1 MNKEF
6 ICIVC
11 PRGCHISV
19 DDNNIITGNQCK
31 RGETYVIN
39 EMTNPKRVLTTTVKT
54 LFPEHPRVSVKTS
67 EAIPKGLLYQA
78 MEEINKIVI
87 DKEMKIGEVVIKNI
101 LDTGVD
107 VILTK
112 SVKLKEEF

>member
-1 MNKEF
+1 MAKEF

-19 DDNNIITGNQCK
+19 DEQNVISGNMCK

-39 EMTNPKRVLTTTVKT
+39 ELTNPKRVLTTTVKT
-54 LFPEHPRVSVKTS
+54 VFPEIPRASVKTID
-67 EAIPKGLLYQA
+67 AIPKDLIYQA
-78 MEEINKIVI
+78 MEVINKVVI
-87 DKEMKIGEVVIKNI
+87 DKEMNIGEVVVKNI

-107 VILTK
+107 VVLTK
-112 SVKLKEEF
+112 EVRLFKN

>member
-19 DDNNIITGNQCK
+19 DQENVISGNQCK

-54 LFPEHPRVSVKTS
+54 VFEEMPRVSVKTND
-67 EAIPKGLLYQA
+67 AIPKGLLYQA
-78 MEEINKIVI
+78 MGEINKVVI
-87 DKEMKIGEVVIKNI
+87 DQEMPIGATVIKNI

-107 VILTK
+107 VVLTK
-112 SVKLKEEF
+112 AVKIKE

>member
-54 LFPEHPRVSVKTS
+54 VF
-67 EAIPKGLLYQA
+67 KGLLYQA

-107 VILTK
+107 VVLTK
-112 SVKLKEEF
+112 AVKVKEEV

>member
-19 DDNNIITGNQCK
+19 DEQNVITGNQCK

-54 LFPEHPRVSVKTS
+54 VFSEMPRVSVKS
-67 EAIPKGLLYQA
+67 SDAIPKGLLYQA
-78 MEEINKIVI
+78 MEVINQVVI
-87 DKEMKIGEVVIKNI
+87 DKEMNIGEVVVKNI
-101 LDTGVD
+101 LNTGVD
-107 VILTK
+107 VVLTK
-112 SVKLKEEF
+112 AVKM